1 MLPVRVNG
9 LDLRAEMVDDCAHHI
24 VVEKQGDG
32 LVVRVEHA
40 KGFFGEAADRK
51 TLRPLYGGLVQDS
64 RDIKNAIDAEDG
76 NFRMLIRPADH
87 IIMVAVPSQGEGAE
101 DIGLSIVFEL
111 SLLVF
116 VIMEIAEAHFSVPV
130 DGGIQSVRDFI
141 DPLIS
146 RLDAVGEGGV
156 PLEVGLFADW
166 SQGDQLLGKI
176 LALLLGDELARFDGV
191 DQELQFGGF
200 EEPGSVIIAVLRG
213 LDDRNVMAGLL
224 QGGDIAL
231 HGDAEGRN
239 LPTFLQGLF
248 YLNDGDG
255 MLLIGFIL
263 KNLKGPQQ
271 ANSSFFIGHYRHLPS
286 ENIKIP
292 HLISYYTM
300 KARIWQE
307 EIQSF

>member
-1 MLPVRVNG
+1 M
-9 LDLRAEMVDDCAHHI
+9 
-24 VVEKQGDG
+24 
-32 LVVRVEHA
+32 VRVEHA
-40 KGFFGEAADRK
+40 KGLFNEAADGEA
-51 TLRPLYGGLVQDS
+51 LRPLYGGLVQDD
-64 RDIKNAIDAEDG
+64 RNVKNAVDTKDG
-76 NFRMLIRPADH
+76 DFPVLVGPADH
-87 IIMVAVPSQGEGAE
+87 IIVVAVPCQGEGAE
-101 DIGLSIVFEL
+101 DIGPSVVFEL

-116 VIMEIAEAHFSVPV
+116 VIMEIAEADFLAPV
-130 DGGIQSVRDFI
+130 DGGVQGVRDLI
-141 DPLIS
+141 DLFVS

-156 PLEVGLFADW
+156 PLEVGLFADRG
-166 SQGDQLLGKI
+166 QGDQLLGKI